1 MIFAKSTHTGIF
13 RTFLIERELPDGLAV
28 RLILHT
34 VTGWLHI

>member
-13 RTFLIERELPDGLAV
+13 HTFLIVKELPDGFAV

-34 VTGWLHI
+34 VTDWLHI